1 VKAGPAE
8 RLRPEGAARP
18 VAVGTTR
25 LTVDAFAA
33 EVRLT
38 PRTIRTYHTR
48 GLLQPP
54 LRVGR
59 SRYYGEHHLGRIRL
73 IQRLQQGGLTL
84 DAVAA
89 LLEPDHLL
97 AQLATPD
104 RVVAATL
111 RANPELASAM
121 LACGLLTQ
129 LPDGSIRVRGTR
141 AVLAAIALR
150 RPGVSPADALRALVD
165 ATVTAIPS
173 ARAMIADMTSALR
186 DRLHVDQTNR
196 DCLRE
201 LALPV
206 LELAIATATDV
217 PPPRNGHGRR

>member
-1 VKAGPAE
+1 MSIAE
-8 RLRPEGAARP
+8 
-18 VAVGTTR
+18 
-25 LTVDAFAA
+25 FAA
-33 EVRLT
+33 EARLT

-59 SRYYGEHHLGRIRL
+59 GRYYGDHHLGRIRL
-73 IQRLQQGGLTL
+73 VQRLQQSGLTL

-97 AQLATPD
+97 AQLAVPD
-104 RVVAATL
+104 RMLGTTL
-111 RANPELASAM
+111 RANPELSSAM
-121 LACGLLTQ
+121 LACGLLAR
-129 LPDGSIRVRGTR
+129 LPDGSMRVRGTR

-150 RPGVSPADALRALVD
+150 RPGVSAAEALQALVD

-173 ARAMIADMTSALR
+173 AGTMLADMTFALR
-186 DRLHVDQTNR
+186 DRLHADDSNH
-196 DCLRE
+196 DWLRE

-206 LELAIATATDV
+206 LELAIARATAKTTGV
-217 PPPRNGHGRR
+217 PQPRDGHRDA